1 MCPQYLKGVCI
12 RTLGGH
18 PPPVDVVVLKEFL
31 GPTLKVVILHESDT
45 PAGRKELVI
54 CLDVH
59 VHLGIHDSMQTF
71 VLPFQLI
78 PAQM

>member
-1 MCPQYLKGVCI
+1 MYLKGVCI
-12 RTLGGH
+12 RTLGRH

-59 VHLGIHDSMQTF
+59 VHLGIHCAA
-71 VLPFQLI
+71 I
-78 PAQM
+78 PANSCPNVIGCLGRGL